1 MTNTDLVNLA
11 ESPASMAAKAEAAA
25 RKQLAEML
33 ASGMSTVSIARKL
46 GINRGL
52 IPYVL
57 DGGHSPT
64 VLEALGL
71 PVYERR
77 EIPVCM
83 DCGHVHTMHK
93 LCEKKRRQ
101 QVRFRKSADLETKE
115 DQEALEKIAVTNGFE
130 NWTDMCRYM
139 AKLYNEFYPVTLH
152 IRFEPY
158 ASDIALAAAPW
169 KKLWGD
175 SKVKLT
181 PR

>member
-1 MTNTDLVNLA
+1 MTDQDNFRERVAGLA
-11 ESPASMAAKAEAAA
+11 DKADEDA
-25 RKQLAEML
+25 RKLLAGML
-33 ASGMSTVSIARKL
+33 ADGWSTVIIARRL

-77 EIPVCM
+77 EVPVCM
-83 DCGHVHTMHK
+83 VCGHVHTMHK
-93 LCEKKRRQ
+93 TCEKRRRQ
-101 QVRFRKSADLETKE
+101 QVRFRKSADLESKE

-139 AKLYNEFYPVTLH
+139 ARLYNEFYPVTLH
-152 IRFEPY
+152 IRFEPHLNDAAI
-158 ASDIALAAAPW
+158 ASAPW

-175 SKVKLT
+175 SKIKIAQK
-181 PR
+181 